1 MIKCQLG
8 MGVEAWTHP
17 HTDTHIHFYW
27 ARIQIHKGFLF
38 SQKTLLAL
46 FCGTFWLVFNCCC
59 CFPAFY
65 FVCIYVCVLL
75 YVCVC
80 AFTSFL
86 WEKSRNRYEPA
97 SCLPCH
103 APSSNI
109 FIFFYVSLSEGG
121 ARCSTAHCSFLAA
134 LLGAFNGCWA
144 ILGLNLDS
152 LTAYTSAHTQ
162 SGRGSTPDHPDAP
175 SWRMLPVVTG
185 LRRLILSA
193 TWGSC
198 QPACLPHCVRA
209 CVCVLFVC
217 VWVCTPQRRLRSSPE
232 SHLKLCISRISRAS
246 SSIRKSFDSFTSP
259 SSSPALEILSNLV
272 HATFITLMA
281 YHLGPPVPLALRLLT
296 VAWGFVIRYY
306 CCCYCCFCYSCHCS
320 AD

>member
-8 MGVEAWTHP
+8 MGIWGVDPPTN
-17 HTDTHIHFYW
+17 THIHT
-27 ARIQIHKGFLF
+27 RILSTHTNTQRFSFLTKAPFGFVLRN
-38 SQKTLLAL
+38 LLACFQL
-46 FCGTFWLVFNCCC
+46 LLL
-59 CFPAFY
+59 FPAFY
-65 FVCIYVCVLL
+65 FVCICVSVLCVCL
-75 YVCVC
+75 CVC

-86 WEKSRNRYEPA
+86 WEKSRNHYEPA

-109 FIFFYVSLSEGG
+109 FIFFYVSPSE
-121 ARCSTAHCSFLAA
+121 RRSSLLLCCSTALAA

-198 QPACLPHCVRA
+198 LPHCV
-209 CVCVLFVC
+209 CVCVC
-217 VWVCTPQRRLRSSPE
+217 VSVLVCTPQRRLRSSPE

-246 SSIRKSFDSFTSP
+246 SSISIRKSFTSP
-259 SSSPALEILSNLV
+259 FHQIQPWR
-272 HATFITLMA
+272 F
-281 YHLGPPVPLALRLLT
+281 
-296 VAWGFVIRYY
+296 FVI
-306 CCCYCCFCYSCHCS
+306 
-320 AD
+320 